1 MIFVQFLNFFFL
13 GEYIMSSFSTALIED
28 SRIAD
33 ITDKEMFGVISG
45 ASQSTFQQYNAVSAS
60 NSSIVF
66 ATQIPSENI
75 VIDRRLLINS
85 TVNFTITAGGTVG
98 GVSRVPPIGQPVF
111 AYGTKD
117 SLQQFPLNSL
127 FSTCQTT
134 INNVSTSSNL
144 KDILPMLMAMNDS
157 RVMSRYNST
166 APALRDQAYGFYPDA
181 IGATNNPLAAYGVA
195 SYDNDFVPRGA
206 FNFRIVSVT
215 HTNGAGVNDGSLIST
230 GNADLWSIV
239 CSYNTTEPFLAL
251 SPFINF
257 GSDCSAGLLGVN
269 TMSFVLNID
278 NACTRMFSSAGGTF
292 VGGGTT
298 AAVWYPWITNISL
311 GGGGLNPFTDTRL
324 LFNFLSLQPEQ
335 YAKLSTKNV
344 VSYHDYP
351 RFLTV
356 QNNQPNINAAIYPVP
371 AYVAGLGGQPLPQP
385 TIASSNLVSQ
395 AIQLN
400 QIPDLILI
408 CARVPMSSQDWSD
421 TSSFLAI
428 ENIRLNFNN
437 SSGLLASATQQDL
450 FEMSVRNGSAQS
462 YYEFSGISQNN
473 DQATGLV
480 KYLPT
485 TGSMLVINPSLD
497 LSLPSY
503 LTASSLGQFQLQFN
517 ITVRNQFPF
526 VVTPEICVVCV
537 NSGIFVTTQGT
548 SAIYTG
554 ILTKDETLRTK
565 TQKAVADIDTKSFER
580 LVGGV
585 MSNRGVG
592 TIASK
597 LRRHGFAGAGSGGAH
612 SGGASGGGSG
622 GDMSQSMPNEM
633 VGGKKGSKNSKVSKY
648 L

>member
-1 MIFVQFLNFFFL
+1 
-13 GEYIMSSFSTALIED
+13 MSSFKTCLIED

-33 ITDKEMFGVISG
+33 ITDSEVFGVLSG
-45 ASQSTFQQYNAVSAS
+45 ASQSTYQQYNAVSAS

-85 TVNFTITAGGTVG
+85 TVNFTITAGGAG
-98 GVSRVPPIGQPVF
+98 RIPPIGQPVF
-111 AYGTKD
+111 AYGYKD

-144 KDILPMLMAMNDS
+144 KDVLPMLMVMNDS
-157 RVMSRYNST
+157 RVMSRWNST
-166 APALRDQAYGFYPDA
+166 APALRDQAYGFYSD
-181 IGATNNPLAAYGVA
+181 GLGSTNNPLAAYGVG
-195 SYDNDFVPRGA
+195 SYDSDFVPRGA
-206 FNFRIVSVT
+206 YAFRIVSVI
-215 HTNGAGVNDGSLIST
+215 HTAGGGVNDGSLIST
-230 GNADLWSIV
+230 GNGDAWSIV

-257 GSDCSAGLLGVN
+257 GSDNSAGLLGVN

-278 NACTRMFSSAGGTF
+278 NACSRMFSSAGGTF
-292 VGGGTT
+292 TNGGTT
-298 AAVWYPWITNISL
+298 AATWLPYISSIAL
-311 GGGGLNPFTDTRL
+311 GGVGLNPFTDTRL

-351 RFLTV
+351 RFLTI
-356 QNNQPNINAAIYPVP
+356 QNNQANINAAIYPTP
-371 AYVAGLGGQPLPQP
+371 AYAASGVVLALP
-385 TIASSNLVSQ
+385 TIATSTLTSQ

-408 CARVPMSSQDWSD
+408 CARVPMSSQNWGDASA
-421 TSSFLAI
+421 FLTI
-428 ENIRLNFNN
+428 NNLRLNFNN

-462 YYEFSGISQNN
+462 WYEFSGISQNN
-473 DQATGLV
+473 DQTTGLI

-485 TGSMLVINPSLD
+485 TGSVLVINPSLD

-517 ITVRNQFPF
+517 LQVSNQFPYL
-526 VVTPEICVVCV
+526 VNPEICVICV

-565 TQKAVADIDTKSFER
+565 TEKAVADIDTKSFER
-580 LVGGV
+580 LVGGS
-585 MSNRGVG
+585 MMNRGV
-592 TIASK
+592 ASVGAK
-597 LRRHGFAGAGSGGAH
+597 LKRHGLVGMSGSGSGGGK
-612 SGGASGGGSG
+612 SGGEVASSMPNDMIGGGSG
-622 GDMSQSMPNEM
+622 GKR
-633 VGGKKGSKNSKVSKY
+633 GKNSKVQKY

>member
-1 MIFVQFLNFFFL
+1 
-13 GEYIMSSFSTALIED
+13 MSSFKTCLIED

-33 ITDKEMFGVISG
+33 ITDSEVFGVLSG
-45 ASQSTFQQYNAVSAS
+45 AAQSTYQQYNAVSAS

-66 ATQIPSENI
+66 SVQVPSENI
-75 VIDRRLLINS
+75 IIDRRLLLNS
-85 TVNFTITAGGTVG
+85 TVNFTITAGGAG
-98 GVSRVPPIGQPVF
+98 RIPPIGQPVF
-111 AYGTKD
+111 AYGYKD

-144 KDILPMLMAMNDS
+144 KDVLPMLMVMNDS
-157 RVMSRYNST
+157 RVMSRWNST
-166 APALRDQAYGFYPDA
+166 APALRDQAYGFYSD
-181 IGATNNPLAAYGVA
+181 GLGSTNNPLASYGVG
-195 SYDNDFVPRGA
+195 SYDSDFVPRGA
-206 FNFRIVSVT
+206 YAFRIVSVI
-215 HTNGAGVNDGSLIST
+215 HTAGGGVNDGSLIST
-230 GNADLWSIV
+230 GNGDAWSIV

-257 GSDCSAGLLGVN
+257 GSDNSAGLLGVN

-278 NACTRMFSSAGGTF
+278 NACSRMFSTAGGTF
-292 VGGGTT
+292 TNGGTT
-298 AAVWYPWITNISL
+298 AATWLPYISSIAL
-311 GGGGLNPFTDTRL
+311 GGVGLNPFTDTRL

-351 RFLTV
+351 RFLTI
-356 QNNQPNINAAIYPVP
+356 QNNQANINAAIYPTP
-371 AYVAGLGGQPLPQP
+371 AYAASGVVLALP
-385 TIASSNLVSQ
+385 TIATSTLTSQ

-408 CARVPMSSQDWSD
+408 CARVPMSSQNWGDASA
-421 TSSFLAI
+421 FLTI
-428 ENIRLNFNN
+428 NNLRLNFNN

-450 FEMSVRNGSAQS
+450 YEMAVRNGSAQS
-462 YYEFSGISQNN
+462 WYEFSGLSQNN
-473 DQATGLV
+473 DQTTGLI

-485 TGSMLVINPSLD
+485 TGSVLVINPSLD

-517 ITVRNQFPF
+517 LQVSNQFPYL
-526 VVTPEICVVCV
+526 VNPEICVICV

-565 TQKAVADIDTKSFER
+565 TEKAVADIDTRSFER
-580 LVGGV
+580 LVGGA
-585 MSNRGVG
+585 MGNRGV
-592 TIASK
+592 ASVGAK
-597 LRRHGFAGAGSGGAH
+597 LKRHGMVGMSGSGSGGGK
-612 SGGASGGGSG
+612 SGGEVASSMPIGGGSG
-622 GDMSQSMPNEM
+622 GL
-633 VGGKKGSKNSKVSKY
+633 GGKKGRNSKVQKY

>member
-1 MIFVQFLNFFFL
+1 
-13 GEYIMSSFSTALIED
+13 MSSFKTVLIED
-28 SRIAD
+28 SRVAD
-33 ITDKEMFGVISG
+33 ITDSEVFGVLSG

-85 TVNFTITAGGTVG
+85 TVNFTITAGGAG
-98 GVSRVPPIGQPVF
+98 RVPPIGVPVL
-111 AYGTKD
+111 AYGFRD

-144 KDILPMLMAMNDS
+144 KDILPMLMVMNDS
-157 RVMSRYNST
+157 RVMSRWNST
-166 APALRDQAYGFYPDA
+166 CPALRDQAYGFYPDGV
-181 IGATNNPLAAYGVA
+181 GATNNPLASYGVA
-195 SYDNDFVPRGA
+195 SYDADFIPRGA
-206 FNFRIVSVT
+206 YNFRIISIV
-215 HTNGAGVNDGSLIST
+215 HTATGGINDGSLIST
-230 GNADLWSIV
+230 GNGDAWSIV
-239 CSYNTTEPFLAL
+239 CSFNTTEPFVGL

-257 GSDCSAGLLGVN
+257 NPDCSAGLLGVN

-278 NACTRMFSSAGGTF
+278 NSCARLFSSAGGSFTN
-292 VGGGTT
+292 GGTANAT
-298 AAVWYPWITNISL
+298 WTPYISSIAL

-344 VSYHDYP
+344 VPYHDYP

-356 QNNQPNINAAIYPVP
+356 QNNQPSINAAIYPVP
-371 AYVAGLGGQPLPQP
+371 TYNTSGAPVAQP
-385 TIASSNLVSQ
+385 TLASTTLTSQ

-400 QIPDLILI
+400 QVPDLILI
-408 CARVPMSSQDWSD
+408 CARVPMTSQDWGD
-421 TSSFLAI
+421 TSSFLTI
-428 ENIRLNFNN
+428 NNIRLNFNN

-450 FEMSVRNGSAQS
+450 YEMSVRNGSAQS
-462 YYEFSGISQNN
+462 FYEWSGISQNN

-480 KYLPT
+480 RYLST
-485 TGSMLVINPSLD
+485 TGSVLVINPSLD

-517 ITVRNQFPF
+517 LQVTNQYPF
-526 VVTPEICVVCV
+526 QVTPEICVVCV

-565 TQKAVADIDTKSFER
+565 TERPIADIDTRSYER
-580 LVGGV
+580 LVGGA
-585 MSNRGVG
+585 MMNRGVG
-592 TIASK
+592 AIASK
-597 LRRHGFAGAGSGGAH
+597 MRRHIGMLGHMAGSGSGGAK
-612 SGGASGGGSG
+612 SGGGSG
-622 GDMSQSMPNEM
+622 GSVEPAMGSEM
-633 VGGKKGSKNSKVSKY
+633 VGGKKGKHSKVSKY

>member
-1 MIFVQFLNFFFL
+1 
-13 GEYIMSSFSTALIED
+13 MSSFQTALIED

-45 ASQSTFQQYNAVSAS
+45 PSQSTFQQYNAVSAS

-98 GVSRVPPIGQPVF
+98 GVSRVPPVGQPVF

-144 KDILPMLMAMNDS
+144 KDIFPMLMAMNDS

-166 APALRDQAYGFYPDA
+166 APALRDQAYGFYPDGV
-181 IGATNNPLAAYGVA
+181 GATNNPLASFGVA
-195 SYDNDFVPRGA
+195 SYDGDFLPRGA
-206 FNFRIVSVT
+206 YNFRIISVV
-215 HTNGAGVNDGSLIST
+215 HTAGGGINDGSLIST
-230 GNADLWSIV
+230 GNADAWSIV

-269 TMSFVLNID
+269 TMSFVMNID
-278 NACTRMFSSAGGTF
+278 NSCSRMFSSAGGTF
-292 VGGGTT
+292 VAGGTT
-298 AAVWYPWITNISL
+298 TAAWYPWITGISL

-356 QNNQPNINAAIYPVP
+356 QNNQAGINAAIYPVP
-371 AYVAGLGGQPLPQP
+371 AYAASGVALPSP

-408 CARVPMSSQDWSD
+408 CARVPMSSQDWGD

-428 ENIRLNFNN
+428 ENIRVNFNN

-462 YYEFSGISQNN
+462 FYEFSGISQNN

-485 TGSMLVINPSLD
+485 TGSLLVINPSLD

-565 TQKAVADIDTKSFER
+565 TSKAVADIDTKSYER
-580 LVGGV
+580 LVGGA

-592 TIASK
+592 AIASK

-612 SGGASGGGSG
+612 SGGGSG
-622 GDMSQSMPNEM
+622 GNLSQPMENEM
-633 VGGKKGSKNSKVSKY
+633 IGGKKGSKNSKVSKY